1 MATPINNGGITD
13 LYEWA
18 QTAYDLTITFP
29 ISEKINRKDISL
41 TLTPLKFKLKHRDND
56 IFEGEFPFSI
66 KVESSVWFIENN
78 SIIIEVDKYKKHEWW
93 KTAFVGQEEIDTSKV
108 VPASETYSDLDSST
122 RSTIDK
128 MLYEQELKRN
138 KQFNSI

>member
-1 MATPINNGGITD
+1 MATPINNGGKTD

-29 ISEKINRKDISL
+29 ISEKISRKDVSL
-41 TLTPLKFKLKHRDND
+41 TLTPLKFKLKHLNHD

-66 KVESSVWFIENN
+66 KVESSVWFIEDN

-108 VPASETYSDLDSST
+108 TPATETYSDLDSST

-128 MLYEQELKRN
+128 MLYEQELKERS
-138 KQFNSI
+138 KF